1 METNFC
7 RVMAAMALRYSNNT
21 AIVNLERNRR
31 YTYPEYHRLTNRIAN
46 MVRHAL
52 GLRVGDTALLILDND
67 SFSLMHFPM
76 IYKQEAMFAFSN
88 NRDSIEEHARQIDY
102 VKPKAVFIETRML
115 ASHYKMLRGRNCMIV
130 VMDAAPDLP
139 EGVRCFWDLVEAAS
153 DADNDVALDAT
164 RHVSILRFTG
174 GTTATG
180 KCAMYT
186 MDHFLACRDS
196 FYAQSDLCYDE
207 TNKYL
212 VITPLSHASF
222 LPFLPTFF
230 SGGATYTLN
239 SADLVGWCEA
249 VQRERITHS
258 ILVPTLLYR
267 LLDMN
272 STREYDLASLRTL
285 LYGAAPIAPAAVGR
299 LVEEFGPIF
308 AQLYGATETLMFV
321 TSLSKADH
329 TSDTDD
335 GRRRLGSA
343 GRVTPGVEMIIS
355 DVDGNPLPVGETGEI
370 RLRTRATIGGYFN
383 NPEGTAAEFQ
393 DGFWLSGDLGYLD
406 DGGYLFIVDRK
417 KDMIIT
423 GGFNVYAVE
432 VEAALSEHPSVLMSA
447 VVGIPHPHWGE
458 AVHAEV
464 MLREGAT
471 VSEDELI
478 ELAKVK
484 LGSYKA
490 PKSVQFVSELPLSSV
505 GKVLRRQV
513 RRPYWEGHERQIG

>member
-7 RVMAAMALRYSNNT
+7 RVMATMALRYRSNV

-46 MVRHAL
+46 MVRISL
-52 GLRVGDTALLILDND
+52 GLRTGDTAMLILDND
-67 SFSLMHFPM
+67 SLSLVHFPA
-76 IYKQEAMFAFSN
+76 IFKQEAMFAFSN
-88 NRDSIEEHARQIDY
+88 NRDSLEEHARQIDY
-102 VKPKAVFIETRML
+102 VRPKAVFIETRML
-115 ASHYKMLRGRNCMIV
+115 ATHYEMLCNRGCAIIA
-130 VMDAAPDLP
+130 MDPAPDLP
-139 EGVRCFWDLVEAAS
+139 HRVQCFWDLLQAAS
-153 DADNDVALDAT
+153 DADNDVALDTT

-174 GTTATG
+174 GTTAAG

-196 FYAQSDLCYDE
+196 FYIQSDLAYDE

-212 VITPLSHASF
+212 AITPLSHASF

-239 SADLVGWCEA
+239 TADLAGWCEA
-249 VQRERITHS
+249 VQREGITHS
-258 ILVPTLLYR
+258 LMVPTLLYR

-272 STREYDLASLRTL
+272 SGGTYDLRSLRTL
-285 LYGAAPIAPAAVGR
+285 IYGAAPIASTAVGR
-299 LVEEFGPIF
+299 LVDEFGPIF
-308 AQLYGATETLMFV
+308 AQLYGATETLMIV
-321 TSLSKADH
+321 TGLSKAEH
-329 TSDTDD
+329 MVDTEQ

-343 GRVTPGVEMIIS
+343 GRVTPGVELIIS
-355 DVDGNPLPVGETGEI
+355 DAEGNPVPSGETGEI
-370 RLRTRATIGGYFN
+370 RLRTRATINGYYR
-383 NPEGTAAEFQ
+383 NPEVTAAESQ

-406 DGGYLFIVDRK
+406 DDGYLFIVDRK

-432 VEAALSEHPSVLMSA
+432 VEAALSEQPAVLMSA
-447 VVGIPHPHWGE
+447 VVGIPHPEWGE

-464 MLREGAT
+464 ILREGAAL
-471 VSEDELI
+471 SEEELI
-478 ELAKVK
+478 EHAKAR

-490 PKSVQFVSELPLSSV
+490 PKSVRFVAELPLSSV

-513 RRPYWEGHERQIG
+513 RRPYWQGHDRQI

>member
-7 RVMAAMALRYSNNT
+7 RVMATMALRYGSNI

-31 YTYPEYHRLTNRIAN
+31 YTYLEYHRLTNRIAN
-46 MVRHAL
+46 MVRNAL
-52 GLRVGDTALLILDND
+52 GLQTGNTALLILDND
-67 SFSLMHFPM
+67 SFCLMHFPM

-102 VKPKAVFIETRML
+102 VRPKVVFIETRML
-115 ASHYKMLRGRNCMIV
+115 ATHYEMLRGRNCMIV
-130 VMDAAPDLP
+130 VMDAAPGLP

-153 DADNDVALDAT
+153 DADNDVALDVT

-174 GTTATG
+174 GTTAAG

-196 FYAQSDLCYDE
+196 FYAQSDLGYDE
-207 TNKYL
+207 DNRYL

-239 SADLVGWCEA
+239 SADLVGWCET
-249 VQRERITHS
+249 VQRERISHS
-258 ILVPTLLYR
+258 LMVPTLLYR

-272 STREYDLASLRTL
+272 STKIYDLSSLRTL
-285 LYGAAPIAPAAVGR
+285 IYGAAPIAPAAVGR
-299 LVEEFGPIF
+299 LVAEFGAIF
-308 AQLYGATETLMFV
+308 AQVYGATETLMMV

-329 TSDTDD
+329 TIGTED

-343 GRVTPGVEMIIS
+343 GRVTPGVELTIS
-355 DVDGNPLPVGETGEI
+355 DVEGNALPVGETGEI

-447 VVGIPHPHWGE
+447 VIGVPHPHWGE

-464 MLREGAT
+464 MLREGAAL
-471 VSEDELI
+471 SEDDLI
-478 ELAKVK
+478 EHAKARI
-484 LGSYKA
+484 GSYKA
-490 PKSVQFVSELPLSSV
+490 PKSVRFVSELPLSSV

-513 RRPYWEGHERQIG
+513 RRPYWEGHDRQI

>member
-1 METNFC
+1 METNFS
-7 RVMAAMALRYSNNT
+7 RVMATMALRYRNNT

-46 MVRHAL
+46 MVRKDL
-52 GLRVGDTALLILDND
+52 DLRTGDTAMLILDND
-67 SFSLMHFPM
+67 SLSLVHFPA
-76 IYKQEAMFAFSN
+76 IFKQEAMFAFSN
-88 NRDSIEEHARQIDY
+88 NRDSLEEHARQIDY
-102 VKPKAVFIETRML
+102 VQPRAVFIETRML
-115 ASHYKMLRGRNCMIV
+115 ATHYEMLRDRDCTIV
-130 VMDAAPDLP
+130 VMDPAADLP
-139 EGVRCFWDLVEAAS
+139 DRVRCFWDLVQAVS

-196 FYAQSDLCYDE
+196 FYIQSDLGYDE
-207 TNKYL
+207 TNRYL

-230 SGGATYTLN
+230 SGGTTYTLN
-239 SADLVGWCEA
+239 GADLTGWCEA

-258 ILVPTLLYR
+258 LLVPTLLYR

-272 STREYDLASLRTL
+272 SSSTYDLGSLRTL
-285 LYGAAPIAPAAVGR
+285 IYGAAPIAPAAVGR

-308 AQLYGATETLMFV
+308 AQVYGATETLMMV
-321 TSLSKADH
+321 TGLSKAEH
-329 TSDTDD
+329 VVDTED

-343 GRVTPGVEMIIS
+343 GRVTPGVEMVIS
-355 DVDGNPLPVGETGEI
+355 DVEGGNPVPSGQPGEI
-370 RLRTRATIGGYFN
+370 RLRTRATINGYYR

-393 DGFWLSGDLGYLD
+393 DGFWSSGDLGYLD
-406 DGGYLFIVDRK
+406 DEGYLFIVDRK

-432 VEAALSEHPSVLMSA
+432 VEAALSEQPAVLMSA
-447 VVGIPHPHWGE
+447 VVGIPHPEWGE

-464 MLREGAT
+464 ILREGA
-471 VSEDELI
+471 VLSENELI
-478 ELAKVK
+478 EHAKAR

-490 PKSVQFVSELPLSSV
+490 PKSVRFVGELPLSSV

-513 RRPYWEGHERQIG
+513 RRPYWEGRDRQI